1 MISKELIKNTVL
13 KELTDEYFIVSISV
27 TKNNKIDVLMDGDN
41 GISIQKCIDISR
53 SIEQSLDRDA
63 EDFELSVSSPGLG
76 KPLKVYRQY
85 VKNIGQT
92 VEVSTGEDKPV
103 SGTIKSVDEK
113 GFELEV
119 KTLEKAENKK
129 KKVEVVKVL
138 RYEFDTNP
146 TVKNII
152 SFK

>member
-1 MISKELIKNTVL
+1 MISKGLVENIVLQELS
-13 KELTDEYFIVSISV
+13 DEYFIVSISIN
-27 TKNNKIDVLMDGDN
+27 KGNNIEVLIDGDS
-41 GISIQKCIDISR
+41 GVTIQKCVEISR
-53 SIEQSLDRDA
+53 NIEQSLDRDA

-85 VKNIGQT
+85 VKNIGKT

-103 SGTIKSVDEK
+103 SGTIKSVDKE

-119 KTLEKAENKK
+119 KTLGKADNKK
-129 KKVEVVKVL
+129 KKVEVVKIL
-138 RYEFDTNP
+138 RYEFNTKP

>member
-1 MISKELIKNTVL
+1 
-13 KELTDEYFIVSISV
+13 
-27 TKNNKIDVLMDGDN
+27 MDGDN

-76 KPLKVYRQY
+76 KPLKVYRQF
-85 VKNIGQT
+85 VKNIGQS
-92 VEVSTGEDKPV
+92 VEVNTGEDKPV

-119 KTLEKAENKK
+119 KTLEKVENKK

-138 RYEFDTNP
+138 RYEFETNP

>member
-13 KELTDEYFIVSISV
+13 KELSDEYFIVSISV

-76 KPLKVYRQY
+76 KPLKVYRQF
-85 VKNIGQT
+85 VKNIGQS
-92 VEVSTGEDKPV
+92 VEVNTGEDKPV

-119 KTLEKAENKK
+119 KTLEKVENKK